1 MQSKNLSEPNDIYR
15 RQSNTVHALIIKRCS
30 TSQSSAGDPSGNS
43 CLLQDT
49 PGDSLWEQ
57 SKVCI
62 LGWGGSPAGLTS
74 SVASCNIPGGH
85 SADSGIAVG

>member
-1 MQSKNLSEPNDIYR
+1 MR
-15 RQSNTVHALIIKRCS
+15 
-30 TSQSSAGDPSGNS
+30 
-43 CLLQDT
+43 
-49 PGDSLWEQ
+49 
-57 SKVCI
+57 I